1 VTAMTDST
9 VLVAALIA
17 GGLGA
22 AVILLVVGLRGT
34 VVDLTAP
41 PGRLERWLAAQR
53 SPLAMARLAGAALLA
68 LLVLA
73 VTRWP
78 VAAAGFGGLVTFW
91 PALTGGSRDEQIQI
105 ARLDAL
111 VTWTE
116 ALRDT
121 VSAHAGL
128 EQAIPATATTAA
140 PAIRDA
146 LLRLTG
152 QLRTRVPL
160 QEALLDLAEQL
171 DHSADMIIAALIN
184 NVQRRGDGLVKVL
197 TGLAVAG
204 REELDLRRTITAG
217 RAGDRR
223 AMQLMLL
230 IVLAVA
236 SFLVLFSSSYTAP
249 YRTVNGQ
256 LALTIVLGLFA
267 CSFVWIRSLA
277 GSRPPARFL
286 PTVGQ
291 PVDPLEVR
299 IVAGLTG
306 GDAAPHQTGE
316 RTAAAGEA
324 GWS

>member
-1 VTAMTDST
+1 MPDLNTLLAGLLAAGMAAGLVLLTAG
-9 VLVAALIA
+9 I
-17 GGLGA
+17 
-22 AVILLVVGLRGT
+22 RGT
-34 VVDLTAP
+34 VPDPTRAP
-41 PGRLERWLAAQR
+41 SRTTDWWLAVR
-53 SPLAMARLAGAALLA
+53 SSPLLTARLAGGLL
-68 LLVLA
+68 LGVLVFA

-78 VAAAGFGGLVTFW
+78 VAALGLAALVVCW
-91 PALTGGSRDEQIQI
+91 PALTGGTAVEARQIQ
-105 ARLDAL
+105 RLEAL
-111 VTWTE
+111 VGWTE

-204 REELDLRRTITAG
+204 REELDLRRTITAS

-267 CSFVWIRSLA
+267 CSFVWIRALA

-286 PTVGQ
+286 PTAGQ
-291 PVDPLEVR
+291 PVDPVDVR

-306 GDAAPHQTGE
+306 GDAAPHQTGDS
-316 RTAAAGEA
+316 TAAAGEW